1 MEVEIRIH
9 RPLVLLLLIGGVV
22 WGLGTLMQSSPVTA
36 EVQPPVGGR
45 GESALEEAQET
56 EADIRELRA
65 EQNVLLQREEILRAQ
80 LSALQA
86 AQLDVGRDD
95 PEVSLQIRE
104 TTLRLVALFEDRRA
118 SDAALLASL
127 RELWEVQGR
136 ARSASFAA
144 GRAPT
149 RLLWPVPPTL
159 GISAGFHDQG
169 YRKRFGMEH
178 DAIDIPVEQGSA
190 VHAAADGVV
199 RSVSDKGMGFNALV
213 IEHEGGVSTLYGHVT
228 QFLVSEGQRV
238 EAGQEVALSG
248 GRPGTP
254 GAGMFTT
261 GAHLHFEVHKDG
273 AAVDPMTYLQ
283 GVELP

>member
-9 RPLVLLLLIGGVV
+9 RPLALLLIVGGVV
-22 WGLGTLMQSSPVTA
+22 WGMSTLMQSSSVTA

-86 AQLDVGRDD
+86 AQLEVGSSD
-95 PEVSLQIRE
+95 PEVSMQIRE
-104 TTLRLVALFEDRRA
+104 TTLRLIALFEDRRA

-136 ARSASFAA
+136 ARSASFAE
-144 GRAPT
+144 GSAPT

-159 GISAGFHDQG
+159 GISARFHDQA

-213 IEHEGGVSTLYGHVT
+213 LEHAGGVSTLYGHVT

-238 EAGQEVALSG
+238 EAGEEIALSG

-261 GAHLHFEVHKDG
+261 GPHLHFEVHKDG
-273 AAVDPMTYLQ
+273 APVDPMLYLQ
-283 GVELP
+283 GDELP

>member
-9 RPLVLLLLIGGVV
+9 RPLVLLLLVGGVV
-22 WGLGTLMQSSPVTA
+22 WGLSTLMQSSPMTA

-45 GESALEEAQET
+45 GESALEEAQEA

-65 EQNVLLQREEILRAQ
+65 EQEVLLQREEILRAQ

-86 AQLDVGRDD
+86 AQLEVGSDD

-104 TTLRLVALFEDRRA
+104 TTLRLVALFQDRRA
-118 SDAALLASL
+118 TDAALLSSL

-136 ARSASFAA
+136 ARSASFAK
-144 GRAPT
+144 GIAPT
-149 RLLWPVPPTL
+149 QLLWPVPPTL
-159 GISAGFHDQG
+159 GISARFHDQA

-178 DAIDIPVEQGSA
+178 DAVDIPVEQGSA
-190 VHAAADGVV
+190 VYAAADGVV

-213 IEHEGGVSTLYGHVT
+213 IEHAGGVSTLYGHVT

-238 EAGQEVALSG
+238 AAGEEVALSG

-261 GAHLHFEVHKDG
+261 GPHLHFEVHKDG
-273 AAVDPMTYLQ
+273 KAVDPMTYLQ
-283 GVELP
+283 GDELP